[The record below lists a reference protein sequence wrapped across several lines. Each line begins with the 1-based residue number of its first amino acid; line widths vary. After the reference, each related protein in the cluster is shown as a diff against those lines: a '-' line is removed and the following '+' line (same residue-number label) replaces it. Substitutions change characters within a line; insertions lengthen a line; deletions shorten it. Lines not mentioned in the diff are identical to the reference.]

1 MTITNLLTID
11 VEDYFHVSAF
21 EAVSPPETWER
32 CEFRV
37 DRNTEK
43 VLAILAEYDVRA
55 TFFVLGWVARRF
67 PDLVK
72 RIARGGHEI
81 ASHGFGHRRV
91 STQSRAEFRD
101 DIRQSK
107 ALLEDLTA
115 RAVVGYRAPSYS
127 IGMNSLWAYDEL
139 LAAGYLYDSSV
150 FPVKHDFYGIPDWPR
165 FPFYVIRGDRGEW
178 APEASRAET
187 ATRKSACRML
197 EIPITTLN
205 LFDRN
210 LPIAGG
216 GYFRLFPYGVT
227 RWGLRRINRQEG
239 RPFVFYLHPWELDPE
254 QPRMVGASRKS
265 RLRHYLNLEK
275 TEGRFRKLV
284 NDFSF
289 CPIQSALDSLLMD
302 EELGSK
308 AKTVVRGRPAPA
320 VAEGHPG

>member
-1 MTITNLLTID
+1 MAPANLLTID

-21 EAVSPPETWER
+21 EAVSPPETWDGRES
-32 CEFRV
+32 RV

-43 VLAILAEYDVRA
+43 VLAILAESDVRA

-67 PDLVK
+67 PELVK
-72 RIARGGHEI
+72 KIARHGHEI
-81 ASHGFGHRRV
+81 ASHGYSHRRV
-91 STQSRAEFRD
+91 TNQSRAEFRD

-115 RAVVGYRAPSYS
+115 RNVLGYRAPSYS
-127 IGMNSLWAYDEL
+127 IGPNSLWAYDEL
-139 LAAGYLYDSSV
+139 MEAGYLYDSSV

-165 FPFYVIRGDRGEW
+165 FPFWVIRGDQGQW
-178 APEASRAET
+178 APYDGRAKTPAGEP
-187 ATRKSACRML
+187 ACRML

-205 LFDRN
+205 LCGRN

-275 TEGRFRKLV
+275 TEGRFR
-284 NDFSF
+284 
-289 CPIQSALDSLLMD
+289 SLLRD
-302 EELGSK
+302 FAFAPVSESLVGTGEALSFV
-308 AKTVVRGRPAPA
+308 TSLTPVPAA
-320 VAEGHPG
+320 NRV

>member
-1 MTITNLLTID
+1 MAIANLLTID

-21 EAVSPPETWER
+21 EAVSPPETWDGR
-32 CEFRV
+32 EFRV

-43 VLAILAEYDVRA
+43 LLAILAEYDVRA

-67 PDLVK
+67 PELVK
-72 RIARGGHEI
+72 KIARQGHEI
-81 ASHGFGHRRV
+81 ASHGYSHRRV
-91 STQSRAEFRD
+91 TTQSRAEFRD

-107 ALLEDLTA
+107 ALLEDLAA
-115 RAVVGYRAPSYS
+115 RNVLGYRAPSYS
-127 IGMNSLWAYDEL
+127 IGPNSLWAYDEL
-139 LAAGYLYDSSV
+139 MEAGYLYDSSV
-150 FPVKHDFYGIPDWPR
+150 FPMKHDFYGIPDWPR
-165 FPFYVIRGDRGEW
+165 FPFWVIRGGQGQW
-178 APEASRAET
+178 APDDGRAKTPAGEA
-187 ATRKSACRML
+187 ACRML

-205 LFDRN
+205 LCGRN

-275 TEGRFRKLV
+275 TEGRFRRLLW
-284 NDFSF
+284 DFAFAPVRESLTGSGAALSF
-289 CPIQSALDSLLMD
+289 GTSL
-302 EELGSK
+302 
-308 AKTVVRGRPAPA
+308 TPVPAA
-320 VAEGHPG
+320 NRA